1 MDVLKKKGE
10 FPPVGSD
17 NKFINIK
24 SEGLD
29 GVFAE
34 LFSLVNLSSIELTN
48 PNNDNP
54 NANEINNKIIDTG
67 GEEIKSDKNSLLA
80 AKSLISIFLND
91 KEVTSNPDW
100 AEKTSFNLKSFQN
113 TNLPNTENKEK
124 NLKEQNL
131 NFNQKD
137 YLINSVGITNKKKK
151 QSDLTDSHRKY
162 SNFKNSDTTDILVKE
177 NKKDNLNNELQKNS
191 NLINKSNQLF
201 SNNVMKNSKKKGL
214 KDKNK
219 IFKISVEYLS
229 KEKSD
234 ISIQKIATNKV
245 SKHMLKQ
252 TTENK
257 MLLSNNAE
265 NFNRGN
271 LVENTV
277 TKNINYNNVHDKQFL
292 DLLESGWG
300 EKFIKSLKQ
309 NIENGKNKIDFTIK
323 PKNLGKLKVE
333 VNVEDGKTNIKINAE
348 NKTVA
353 HLLNE
358 NQMRL
363 NDLLNRDNLRSD
375 SMFQASHQNNSNENS
390 KNNNKNKNDNF
401 DSIQRKIETNSKEGQ
416 EISSAKKKLH
426 KVDINA

>member
-10 FPPVGSD
+10 LPLVGSD
-17 NKFINIK
+17 NKFVNIK

-91 KEVTSNPDW
+91 KEVTSNQDW
-100 AEKTSFNLKSFQN
+100 AEKTNFNLKSFQN

-137 YLINSVGITNKKKK
+137 YLINSIGITNKKKK

-333 VNVEDGKTNIKINAE
+333 VNVEDGKTNIKINSE

-401 DSIQRKIETNSKEGQ
+401 DSMQRKIETSSKEGQ